1 VWLEAAELGL
11 LAARFAPAPGA
22 PGAPDGAGAGAGGAA
37 VSVEAVAD
45 AVARVLAGEGVAEA
59 NGSKGWGGERPASPE
74 TGPRGAGGGAEGAEW
89 AAGRG
94 RVALVQ
100 GLLLRAAQRGIRAAG
115 AEAARRGDGGG
126 LAPRADALRA
136 VEEGLGWA
144 LGADEAERL
153 RQTFEPLG
161 DGRVAARALFAA
173 LAAALDAALPPPGA
187 AGRARHGPAPPRP
200 APPPAGSIAA
210 GNLGAGASRPRPRL
224 SRRGGGGQR
233 WGWKRARWKSAWPSM
248 PPCAPR
254 RALATRSA
262 HPPPA
267 PPTGTWPCCPAP
279 APTPRRA
286 ALARRRRPAR
296 ADAAAV
302 GARLERVRFA
312 PARERRARLD
322 LESRACGAA
331 PPVPRAIA
339 AARARDPR
347 AEAVCNA
354 ANAFATLHGRIPA
367 PLAALSG
374 VAPALSDG
382 AHPGEGGGARVRD
395 VSPPQARAERERA
408 RHMRALLAPCTPPTT
423 TYAAFAA
430 SCRAGSR
437 GEADWD
443 GRGLRS
449 SLGARVQDSPGS
461 P

>member
-1 VWLEAAELGL
+1 MWLEAAELGL

-224 SRRGGGGQR
+224 SRRGR
-233 WGWKRARWKSAWPSM
+233 
-248 PPCAPR
+248 R
-254 RALATRSA
+254 RAALGLEARAMEKCLAVDAAVRA
-262 HPPPA
+262 AEGPGDPLRAPPHRRHPQALGPAAPPPR
-267 PPTGTWPCCPAP
+267 
-279 APTPRRA
+279 PRRA
-286 ALARRRRPAR
+286 A
-296 ADAAAV
+296 
-302 GARLERVRFA
+302 
-312 PARERRARLD
+312 
-322 LESRACGAA
+322 
-331 PPVPRAIA
+331 PR
-339 AARARDPR
+339 
-347 AEAVCNA
+347 
-354 ANAFATLHGRIPA
+354 
-367 PLAALSG
+367 
-374 VAPALSDG
+374 
-382 AHPGEGGGARVRD
+382 
-395 VSPPQARAERERA
+395 
-408 RHMRALLAPCTPPTT
+408 
-423 TYAAFAA
+423 
-430 SCRAGSR
+430 
-437 GEADWD
+437 
-443 GRGLRS
+443 
-449 SLGARVQDSPGS
+449 
-461 P
+461 